1 MSPFLITDSLS
12 ASKSSTDQSE
22 MMRARRRF
30 SNIRSIRIA
39 MNPQAPM
46 TIRIIV
52 IKSGKRSGWLAHD
65 QLTPGKR
72 GIAYNVGRTS
82 TCTVGLRSLLRD
94 CYTHSCR

>member
-52 IKSGKRSGWLAHD
+52 IKSGK
-65 QLTPGKR
+65 
-72 GIAYNVGRTS
+72 
-82 TCTVGLRSLLRD
+82 
-94 CYTHSCR
+94 